1 MVSHMTYWLSV
12 LIFLPLSGALLIALI
27 GRNRASF
34 VRWAALAFS
43 VAELLIALGLWWFAD
58 PNPDGYMYTVRASW
72 IPSMSI
78 QFLLGMDGLSLLL
91 VLLTALLVPIAILVS
106 WNTIRQN
113 WSIFAALLLAM
124 QAGIM
129 GVFLALDLVL
139 FYVFWELMLVP
150 MYFLIGLWG
159 HEQRLYAAY
168 KFFLF
173 TVTGSLL
180 MLVAIL
186 GLYFIHGEQ
195 TGIYTFDYFELL
207 HTNLSGD
214 AGMWLMLGFFVAFA
228 VKIPLFPIH
237 SWLPDAH
244 TEAPTAG
251 SIILAG
257 LLLKTG
263 VYGLLRFCLPLF
275 PEASLAFAPFAM
287 ALSVTGILYGAF
299 LALVQEDMKRL
310 IAYSS
315 ISHLGFVVFGIYAW
329 NQQGLQGAMILMLA
343 HGVTTSALFVIVGI
357 LEERAHTRLLPHMG
371 GLLSPMPRLGTM
383 LLLFT
388 LSALGMPGLANFVGE
403 FLVLA
408 GVYQVSVGFAV
419 AGAMGIVA
427 SAVYLLWMYQR
438 AMLGE
443 VNRDHA
449 WTDLDLREM
458 MVLGVMAIIVLWL
471 GLYPAPFLDY
481 LQVPATVIIESNTAP
496 LAGTEDAFRRSD

>member
-1 MVSHMTYWLSV
+1 MNWLLSV
-12 LIFLPLSGALLIALI
+12 LIFLPLSGALMISLTGHNKPIY
-27 GRNRASF
+27 
-34 VRWAALAFS
+34 VRWAALTIS
-43 VAELLIALGLWWFAD
+43 TVELSIALGLWWIASPD
-58 PNPDGYMYTVRASW
+58 SDGYLYIVQVPW
-72 IPSMSI
+72 IPTMGI

-91 VLLTALLVPIAILVS
+91 VLLTTLLVPIAILVS
-106 WNTIRQN
+106 WSSITHN
-113 WSIFAALLLAM
+113 WSTFAALLLAT
-124 QAGIM
+124 QAGII
-129 GVFLALDLVL
+129 GVFLALDLIL

-159 HEQRLYAAY
+159 HERRLYAAY

-214 AGMWLMLGFFVAFA
+214 TGMWLMLGFFVAFA

-263 VYGLLRFCLPLF
+263 AYGLLRFCLPLF
-275 PEASLAFAPFAM
+275 PEASIDFAPFAM
-287 ALSVTGILYGAF
+287 ALGVVGILYGAL
-299 LALVQEDMKRL
+299 LALVQEDIKRL

-315 ISHLGFVVFGIYAW
+315 ISHLGFVVFGIYTW
-329 NQQGLQGAMILMLA
+329 NQEGLHGAMLLMLA
-343 HGVTTSALFVIVGI
+343 HGATTSAMFAIIGM
-357 LEERAHTRLLPHMG
+357 LEERTGTRLLSCMG
-371 GLLSPMPRLGTM
+371 GLLSPMPRLGAM

-388 LSALGMPGLANFVGE
+388 LSAMGMPGLANFVGE

-408 GVYQVSVGFAV
+408 GVYQVSASLAI

-427 SAVYLLWMYQR
+427 SAIYLLWMYQR

-443 VNRDHA
+443 KSSDRIWV
-449 WTDLDLREM
+449 DLDRREM
-458 MVLGVMAIIVLWL
+458 LILTLLAVTVLWL

-481 LQVPATVIIESNTAP
+481 LQVPATGIIESNTAIMT
-496 LAGTEDAFRRSD
+496 GTEDAFR

>member
-1 MVSHMTYWLSV
+1 MNWLST
-12 LIFLPLSGALLIALI
+12 LIFLPLSGALFIVLT
-27 GRNRASF
+27 GRNKTSF
-34 VRWAALAFS
+34 ARWAALAFS
-43 VAELLIALGLWWFAD
+43 FAELLIVLWLWWFAD
-58 PNPDGYMYTVRASW
+58 PNADGYMYTIRTSW
-72 IPSMSI
+72 IPSMGI
-78 QFLLGMDGLSLLL
+78 QFILGMDGLSLLL
-91 VLLTALLVPIAILVS
+91 VLLTALLIPIAILVS
-106 WNTIRQN
+106 WNAIRHN
-113 WSIFAALLLAM
+113 WSVFAALLLAT

-159 HEQRLYAAY
+159 HEKRLYAAY

-195 TGIYTFDYFELL
+195 TGIYTFDYFALL
-207 HTNLSGD
+207 QTNLSDDVGT
-214 AGMWLMLGFFVAFA
+214 WLMLGFFIAFA

-263 VYGLLRFCLPLF
+263 AYGLLRFCLPMF
-275 PEASLAFAPFAM
+275 PEASLAFTPVAM
-287 ALSVTGILYGAF
+287 TLSVIGILYGAF
-299 LALVQEDMKRL
+299 LALAQEDMKRL

-329 NQQGLQGAMILMLA
+329 NPQGLHGAMILMLA
-343 HGVTTSALFVIVGI
+343 HGVTTSALFVIVGM
-357 LEERAHTRLLPHMG
+357 LEERAHTRLLPRMG
-371 GLLSPMPRLGTM
+371 GLLAPMPRLGTL

-408 GVYQVSVGFAV
+408 GVYQVSAGFAV
-419 AGAMGIVA
+419 AGALGIVA
-427 SAVYLLWMYQR
+427 GAVYLLWMYQR

-443 VNRDHA
+443 VNSTHA
-449 WTDLDLREM
+449 WDDLSYRETAI
-458 MVLGVMAIIVLWL
+458 LGILAIIVLWL

-481 LQVPATVIIESNTAP
+481 LRAPVTAIIESSTAT
-496 LAGTEDAFRRSD
+496 LAGAEDAFRRSD

>member
-1 MVSHMTYWLSV
+1 MYWLSV
-12 LIFLPLSGALLIALI
+12 LIFLPLSGALVVGLTGRFSATSVRWIALAI
-27 GRNRASF
+27 T
-34 VRWAALAFS
+34 
-43 VAELLIALGLWWFAD
+43 VAELLIALGLWWSASPD
-58 PNPDGYMYTVRASW
+58 PNGYLYIVQAPW
-72 IPSMSI
+72 IPIMGI

-106 WNTIRQN
+106 WNSIRHN
-113 WSIFAALLLAM
+113 WPTFAALVLTT

-129 GVFLALDLVL
+129 GVFLALDLIL

-150 MYFLIGLWG
+150 MYFLIALWG
-159 HEQRLYAAY
+159 HERRLYAAY

-195 TGIYTFDYFELL
+195 TGIYTFNYFELL
-207 HTNLSGD
+207 HTNLPGNT
-214 AGMWLMLGFFVAFA
+214 GMWLMLGFFVAFA

-263 VYGLLRFCLPLF
+263 AYGLLRFCLPLF
-275 PEASLAFAPFAM
+275 PEASVDFAPFAM
-287 ALSVTGILYGAF
+287 VLGVIGILYGAL

-329 NQQGLQGAMILMLA
+329 NQEGLHGAMLLMLA
-343 HGVTTSALFVIVGI
+343 HGVTTSAMFAIVGM
-357 LEERAHTRLLPHMG
+357 LEERVDTRLLPCMG
-371 GLLSPMPRLGTM
+371 GLLAPMPRMGAM

-388 LSALGMPGLANFVGE
+388 LSAMGMPGLANFVGE

-408 GVYQVSVGFAV
+408 GVYQVSAGLAI
-419 AGAMGIVA
+419 AGAMGVVA
-427 SAVYLLWMYQR
+427 SAIYLLWMYQR

-443 VNRDHA
+443 LSSEHA
-449 WTDLDLREM
+449 WSDLDHREM
-458 MVLGVMAIIVLWL
+458 LILGLLAITVLWL
-471 GLYPAPFLDY
+471 GLYPAPFLNY
-481 LQVPATVIIESNTAP
+481 LQVPASVIIELNTAT
-496 LAGTEDAFRRSD
+496 LVGIEDALRRSD

>member
-1 MVSHMTYWLSV
+1 MHDMNWLSV
-12 LIFLPLSGALLIALI
+12 LILLPLTGALFIVLT
-27 GRNRASF
+27 GHNRTSF

-43 VAELLIALGLWWFAD
+43 CAELLITLGLWWLAD
-58 PNPDGYMYTVRASW
+58 PNSEGYLYTTRAAW
-72 IPSMSI
+72 IPSMGI
-78 QFLLGMDGLSLLL
+78 QFFLGMDGLSLLL
-91 VLLTALLVPIAILVS
+91 VLLTALLIPIAILVS
-106 WNTIRQN
+106 WNTIRHN
-113 WSIFAALLLAM
+113 WSVFAALLLAT

-159 HEQRLYAAY
+159 HEKRLYAAY

-207 HTNLSGD
+207 HTNLPGD
-214 AGMWLMLGFFVAFA
+214 TGMWLMLGFFIAFA

-263 VYGLLRFCLPLF
+263 AYGLLRFCLPLF
-275 PEASLAFAPFAM
+275 PEASLAFAPVAM
-287 ALSVTGILYGAF
+287 VLSLIGILYGAF

-315 ISHLGFVVFGIYAW
+315 ISHLGFVVFGIYTW
-329 NQQGLQGAMILMLA
+329 NQQGLHGAMILMLA
-343 HGVTTSALFVIVGI
+343 HGVTTSALFVIVGM
-357 LEERAHTRLLPHMG
+357 LEERAHTRLLPRMG
-371 GLLSPMPRLGTM
+371 GLLAPMPRLGTL

-408 GVYQVSVGFAV
+408 GVYQVSAGFAV

-427 SAVYLLWMYQR
+427 GAVYLLWMYQR

-443 VNRDHA
+443 ANSSHT
-449 WTDLDLREM
+449 WTDLNYRETTI
-458 MVLGVMAIIVLWL
+458 LGILAIIVLWL
-471 GLYPAPFLDY
+471 GIYPAPFLDY
-481 LQVPATVIIESNTAP
+481 LQAPVSVIIESNTAT
-496 LAGTEDAFRRSD
+496 LAGTEDAFRRTD

>member
-1 MVSHMTYWLSV
+1 MDWLSV
-12 LIFLPLSGALLIALI
+12 LIFLPVFGGLWIGVI
-27 GRNRASF
+27 GRNKTAF
-34 VRWAALAFS
+34 ARWAALAVTS
-43 VAELLIALGLWWFAD
+43 TELLIALCLWWSAV
-58 PNPDGYMYTVRASW
+58 PNEEGYFYIVRAPW
-72 IPSMSI
+72 VPAMGI
-78 QFLLGMDGLSLLL
+78 QFLLGMDGISLLL
-91 VLLTALLVPIAILVS
+91 VLLTTLLGPVVVLVS
-106 WNTIRQN
+106 WNAVQRN
-113 WSIFAALLLAM
+113 WPAFAALLLAT

-129 GVFLALDLVL
+129 GVFLSLDLVL

-159 HEQRLYAAY
+159 HERRLYAAY

-180 MLVAIL
+180 MLIAIL
-186 GLYFIHGEQ
+186 GLYFTHGEH

-207 HTNLSGD
+207 QFNLPDNSE
-214 AGMWLMLGFFVAFA
+214 MWLMLGFFVAFA

-251 SIILAG
+251 SIFLAG

-263 VYGLLRFCLPLF
+263 AYGLLRFCLPLF
-275 PEASLAFAPFAM
+275 PEASIDFAPIGM
-287 ALSVTGILYGAF
+287 TLGVIGILYGAL

-329 NQQGLQGAMILMLA
+329 NEEGLNGAVLLMLA
-343 HGVTTSALFVIVGI
+343 HGVTTGAMFAMVGM
-357 LEERAHTRLLPHMG
+357 LEERSGTRLLAQLG
-371 GLLSPMPRLGTM
+371 GLLSPIPRLASF

-388 LSALGMPGLANFVGE
+388 LSAMSMPGLANFVGE

-408 GVYQVSVGFAV
+408 GVFQVSAGLAV
-419 AGAMGIVA
+419 AGALGIIAGV
-427 SAVYLLWMYQR
+427 VYLLWMYQR

-443 VNRDHA
+443 ITIKRA
-449 WTDLDLREM
+449 WTDLNRREA
-458 MVLGVMAIIVLWL
+458 VSLGLLAFAVLWL
-471 GLYPAPFLDY
+471 GLYPAPFLDN
-481 LQVPATVIIESNTAP
+481 LQIPVTAIIESKNSVST
-496 LAGTEDAFRRSD
+496 GSIDALR

>member
-1 MVSHMTYWLSV
+1 MYWISV
-12 LIFLPLSGALLIALI
+12 LIFLPLSGALIIALTS
-27 GRNRASF
+27 RFSVNC
-34 VRWAALAFS
+34 VRWLALAIT
-43 VAELLIALGLWWFAD
+43 VGELLIALSLWWSAS
-58 PNPDGYMYTVRASW
+58 PDSNGYLYLVQAPW
-72 IPSMSI
+72 IPIMGI

-106 WNTIRQN
+106 WNSIRHN
-113 WSIFAALLLAM
+113 WPAYAALLLAT

-129 GVFLALDLVL
+129 GVFLALDLIL

-150 MYFLIGLWG
+150 MYFLIALWG
-159 HEQRLYAAY
+159 HERRLYAAY

-195 TGIYTFDYFELL
+195 TGVYTFSYFDLL
-207 HTNLSGD
+207 HTNLSDGI
-214 AGMWLMLGFFVAFA
+214 GMWLMLGFFVAFA

-263 VYGLLRFCLPLF
+263 AYGLLRFCLPLF
-275 PEASLAFAPFAM
+275 PEASVDFAPFAM
-287 ALSVTGILYGAF
+287 ALGVIGILYGAL

-329 NQQGLQGAMILMLA
+329 NQEGLHGAMLLMLA
-343 HGVTTSALFVIVGI
+343 HGVTTSAMFAIVGM
-357 LEERAHTRLLPHMG
+357 LEERVGTRLLPRMG
-371 GLLSPMPRLGTM
+371 GLLSPMPRLGAM

-388 LSALGMPGLANFVGE
+388 LSAMGMPGLANFVGE

-408 GVYQVSVGFAV
+408 GVYQVSIGLAI
-419 AGAMGIVA
+419 AGVIGIVA
-427 SAVYLLWMYQR
+427 SAIYLLWMYQR

-443 VNRDHA
+443 ISSDHA
-449 WTDLDLREM
+449 WNDLDHREM
-458 MVLGVMAIIVLWL
+458 LILGLLAITVLWL

-481 LQVPATVIIESNTAP
+481 LQAPASVIIESNTAT
-496 LAGTEDAFRRSD
+496 LAGTEDAFRRPD

>member
-1 MVSHMTYWLSV
+1 MYWLNM
-12 LIFLPLSGALLIALI
+12 LILLPLLGGLLIGLT
-27 GRNRASF
+27 GRNRTTFAQ
-34 VRWAALAFS
+34 WAALVVTS
-43 VAELLIALGLWWFAD
+43 AELLIVLGLWWVAT
-58 PNPDGYMYTVRASW
+58 PGANGYLYVVRVSW
-72 IPSMSI
+72 IPTMGI
-78 QFLLGMDGLSLLL
+78 QYLLGMDGISLLL
-91 VLLTALLVPIAILVS
+91 VLLTALLGPVAVLVS
-106 WNTIRQN
+106 WHSIRHN
-113 WSIFAALLLAM
+113 WSTFAALILAT

-159 HEQRLYAAY
+159 HERRLYAAY

-186 GLYFIHGEQ
+186 GLYFVHGEQ

-207 HTNLSGD
+207 HTQLPESS
-214 AGMWLMLGFFVAFA
+214 GMWLMLGFFVAFA
-228 VKIPLFPIH
+228 VKIPLFPVH

-251 SIILAG
+251 SILLAG

-263 VYGLLRFCLPLF
+263 TYGLIRFCLPLF
-275 PEASLAFAPFAM
+275 PEASAIFAPVGM
-287 ALSVTGILYGAF
+287 TLGVIGILYGAL

-329 NQQGLQGAMILMLA
+329 NLQGLNGAVLLMLA
-343 HGVTTSALFVIVGI
+343 HGVTTGAMFALVGM
-357 LEERAHTRLLPHMG
+357 LEERSGTRALTHLG
-371 GLLSPMPRLGTM
+371 GLLSPLPRLGAM

-388 LSALGMPGLANFVGE
+388 LSAMGMPGLANFAGE
-403 FLVLA
+403 FLIIA
-408 GVYQVSVGFAV
+408 GVFQISVGFAV
-419 AGAMGIVA
+419 AGALGIIAGVI
-427 SAVYLLWMYQR
+427 YLLWMYQR

-443 VNRDHA
+443 VKKNRA
-449 WTDLDLREM
+449 WIDLNLRET
-458 MVLGVMAIIVLWL
+458 VALGILVIAVLWL
-471 GLYPAPFLDY
+471 GLYPVPFLDNI
-481 LQVPATVIIESNTAP
+481 QVPVATLIELNTAAM
-496 LAGTEDAFRRSD
+496 AGTADARH

>member
-1 MVSHMTYWLSV
+1 MMYWLSV
-12 LIFLPLSGALLIALI
+12 LIFLPLSGALMIALM
-27 GRNRASF
+27 GRDRTILS
-34 VRWAALAFS
+34 RWTALFFS
-43 VAELLIALGLWWFAD
+43 ITELLIVLGLWWFAD
-58 PNPDGYMYTVRASW
+58 PGSDGYMYIVRASW
-72 IPSMSI
+72 IPSMGI
-78 QFLLGMDGLSLLL
+78 QFLLGMDGFSLLL
-91 VLLTALLVPIAILVS
+91 ILLTALLFPIAILVS
-106 WNTIRQN
+106 WHSIRHN
-113 WSIFAALLLAM
+113 WSIFAALLLAT
-124 QAGIM
+124 QAGII
-129 GVFLALDLVL
+129 GVFLALDLIL

-159 HEQRLYAAY
+159 HERRLYAAY

-207 HTNLSGD
+207 HTDFSDN
-214 AGMWLMLGFFVAFA
+214 AGMWLMLGFFIAFA

-263 VYGLLRFCLPLF
+263 AYGLLRFCLPLF
-275 PEASLAFAPFAM
+275 PESSFEFAPFAM
-287 ALSVTGILYGAF
+287 ALGVIGILYGAF

-329 NQQGLQGAMILMLA
+329 NQEGLHGAMILMLA
-343 HGVTTSALFVIVGI
+343 HGVTTTAMFAIVGM
-357 LEERAHTRLLPHMG
+357 LEERTHTRLLPHMG
-371 GLLSPMPRLGTM
+371 GLLSPMPRLGAM

-388 LSALGMPGLANFVGE
+388 LSAMGMPGLANFVGE

-408 GVYQVSVGFAV
+408 GVYQSSVWFAI

-427 SAVYLLWMYQR
+427 GAIYLLWMYQR

-443 VNRDHA
+443 VKNDQA
-449 WTDLDLREM
+449 WSDLDHREM
-458 MVLGVMAIIVLWL
+458 LILGLLAIFVLWL

-481 LQVPATVIIESNTAP
+481 LQTPAAVIIESNTAVI
-496 LAGTEDAFRRSD
+496 AGTEDATH

>member
-1 MVSHMTYWLSV
+1 MVNPHWLSV
-12 LIFLPLSGALLIALI
+12 LIFLPLFGGLLIALT
-27 GRNRASF
+27 GRGRTAYT
-34 VRWAALAFS
+34 RWATLA
-43 VAELLIALGLWWFAD
+43 VTGAELLIVLGLWWSATAD
-58 PNPDGYMYTVRASW
+58 ANGYLYIVRAPW
-72 IPSMSI
+72 IPTMGI
-78 QFLLGMDGLSLLL
+78 QFLLGMDGISLLL
-91 VLLTALLVPIAILVS
+91 ILLTALLGLVSVLVS
-106 WNTIRQN
+106 WHAVQHN
-113 WSIFAALLLAM
+113 WPTFAALLLAT

-159 HEQRLYAAY
+159 HERRLYAAY

-186 GLYFIHGEQ
+186 GLYFSHGEQ

-207 HTNLSGD
+207 NTNLPGST
-214 AGMWLMLGFFVAFA
+214 GMWLMLGFFVAFA
-228 VKIPLFPIH
+228 VKIPLFPVH

-251 SIILAG
+251 SILLAG

-263 VYGLLRFCLPLF
+263 AYGLLRFCLPLF
-275 PEASLAFAPFAM
+275 PEASADFAPIGM
-287 ALSVTGILYGAF
+287 TLGLIGILYGAL

-329 NQQGLQGAMILMLA
+329 NQEGLNGAVLLMLA
-343 HGVTTSALFVIVGI
+343 HGVTTGAMFALVGM
-357 LEERAHTRLLPHMG
+357 LEERSGTRLLTHLG
-371 GLLSPMPRLGTM
+371 GLLSPLPRLGAM

-388 LSALGMPGLANFVGE
+388 LSAMGMPGLANFVGE
-403 FLVLA
+403 FLILA
-408 GVYQVSVGFAV
+408 GVFQVSAGLAV
-419 AGAMGIVA
+419 AGALGIIAGV
-427 SAVYLLWMYQR
+427 VYLLWMYQR

-443 VNRDHA
+443 INSDRA
-449 WTDLDLREM
+449 WIDLDHRETI
-458 MVLGVMAIIVLWL
+458 VLGLLAMAVLWL
-471 GLYPAPFLDY
+471 GLYPAPFMDM
-481 LQVPATVIIESNTAP
+481 LQIPVANIIESKTAVM
-496 LAGTEDAFRRSD
+496 AGTLDALR

>member
-1 MVSHMTYWLSV
+1 
-12 LIFLPLSGALLIALI
+12 
-27 GRNRASF
+27 
-34 VRWAALAFS
+34 
-43 VAELLIALGLWWFAD
+43 
-58 PNPDGYMYTVRASW
+58 
-72 IPSMSI
+72 
-78 QFLLGMDGLSLLL
+78 
-91 VLLTALLVPIAILVS
+91 
-106 WNTIRQN
+106 
-113 WSIFAALLLAM
+113 
-124 QAGIM
+124 
-129 GVFLALDLVL
+129 
-139 FYVFWELMLVP
+139 
-150 MYFLIGLWG
+150 MYFLIALWG

-195 TGIYTFDYFELL
+195 TGIYTFNYFELL
-207 HTNLSGD
+207 HTNLSGNTE
-214 AGMWLMLGFFVAFA
+214 MWLMLGFFVAFA

-263 VYGLLRFCLPLF
+263 AYGLLRFCLPLF
-275 PEASLAFAPFAM
+275 PEASVDFAPFAM
-287 ALSVTGILYGAF
+287 ALGVIGILYGAF

-329 NQQGLQGAMILMLA
+329 NQEGLHGAMLLMLA
-343 HGVTTSALFVIVGI
+343 HGVTTSAMFAIVGM
-357 LEERAHTRLLPHMG
+357 LEERVGTRLLPRMG
-371 GLLSPMPRLGTM
+371 GLLSPMPRLGVM

-388 LSALGMPGLANFVGE
+388 LSAMGMPGLANFVGE

-408 GVYQVSVGFAV
+408 GVYQVSAGFAI

-427 SAVYLLWMYQR
+427 SAIYLLWMYQR
-438 AMLGE
+438 VMLGE
-443 VNRDHA
+443 VSRGHA
-449 WTDLDLREM
+449 WADLDRRETLS
-458 MVLGVMAIIVLWL
+458 LGILAITVLWF

-481 LQVPATVIIESNTAP
+481 LQVPATAIIESNTATMV
-496 LAGTEDAFRRSD
+496 GTEDAFRRSD

>member
-1 MVSHMTYWLSV
+1 MYWLSV
-12 LIFLPLSGALLIALI
+12 LIFLPLSGGLLIWLTAR
-27 GRNRASF
+27 GRPAYT
-34 VRWAALAFS
+34 RWAALAITG
-43 VAELLIALGLWWFAD
+43 AELLIALGLWCGAA
-58 PNPDGYMYTVRASW
+58 PGESGYLYLVRVPW
-72 IPSMSI
+72 IPSIGI
-78 QFLLGMDGLSLLL
+78 QYLLAMDGISLLL
-91 VLLTALLVPIAILVS
+91 VLLTALLGPVAVLVS
-106 WNTIRQN
+106 WNAVRHN
-113 WSIFAALLLAM
+113 WPAFAALLLAT

-159 HEQRLYAAY
+159 HQRRLYAAY

-186 GLYFIHGEQ
+186 GLYFSHGEQ

-207 HTNLSGD
+207 HTRLPGSS
-214 AGMWLMLGFFVAFA
+214 GMWLMLGFFVAFA
-228 VKIPLFPIH
+228 VKIPLFPVH

-251 SIILAG
+251 SILLAG

-263 VYGLLRFCLPLF
+263 AYGLIRFCLPLF
-275 PEASLAFAPFAM
+275 PEASADFAPIGM
-287 ALSVTGILYGAF
+287 TLGVIGILYGAM

-315 ISHLGFVVFGIYAW
+315 ISHLGFVVLGIYAW
-329 NQQGLQGAMILMLA
+329 NQQGLSGAVLLMLA
-343 HGVTTSALFVIVGI
+343 HGVTTGAMFALVGM
-357 LEERAHTRLLPHMG
+357 LEERSGTRLMADFG
-371 GLLSPMPRLGTM
+371 GLLAPLPRLGAL

-388 LSALGMPGLANFVGE
+388 LSAMGMPGLANFVGE

-408 GVYQVSVGFAV
+408 GVFQVSAGLAV
-419 AGAMGIVA
+419 AGALGIIAGVI
-427 SAVYLLWMYQR
+427 YLLWMYQR

-443 VNRDHA
+443 IQGEQR
-449 WTDLDLREM
+449 WIDLDVRETLA
-458 MVLGVMAIIVLWL
+458 LGMLAVAVLWL
-471 GLYPAPFLDY
+471 GLYPAPFLES
-481 LQVPATVIIESNTAP
+481 LQTPLTTLIESGPTVTTGAV
-496 LAGTEDAFRRSD
+496 DALR

>member
-1 MVSHMTYWLSV
+1 MYWLSV
-12 LIFLPLSGALLIALI
+12 LIFLPLSGALVVGLTGRFSAASVRWIALAI
-27 GRNRASF
+27 T
-34 VRWAALAFS
+34 
-43 VAELLIALGLWWFAD
+43 VAELLIALGLWWSAS
-58 PNPDGYMYTVRASW
+58 PDSNGYLYIVQAPW
-72 IPSMSI
+72 IPIMGI

-106 WNTIRQN
+106 WNSIRHN
-113 WSIFAALLLAM
+113 WPTFAALVLTT

-129 GVFLALDLVL
+129 GVFLALDLIL

-150 MYFLIGLWG
+150 MYFLIALWG
-159 HEQRLYAAY
+159 HERRLYAAY

-195 TGIYTFDYFELL
+195 TGIYTFNYFELL
-207 HTNLSGD
+207 HTNLPGNT
-214 AGMWLMLGFFVAFA
+214 GMWLMLGFFVAFA

-263 VYGLLRFCLPLF
+263 AYGLLRFCLPLF
-275 PEASLAFAPFAM
+275 PEASVDFAPFAM
-287 ALSVTGILYGAF
+287 VLGVIGILYGAL

-329 NQQGLQGAMILMLA
+329 NQEDLHGAMLLMLA
-343 HGVTTSALFVIVGI
+343 HGVTTSAMFAIVGM
-357 LEERAHTRLLPHMG
+357 LEERVDTRLLPCMG
-371 GLLSPMPRLGTM
+371 GLLAPMPRMGAM

-388 LSALGMPGLANFVGE
+388 LSAMGMPGLANFVGE

-408 GVYQVSVGFAV
+408 GVYQVSAGLAI
-419 AGAMGIVA
+419 AGAMGVVA
-427 SAVYLLWMYQR
+427 SAIYLLWMYQR

-443 VNRDHA
+443 LSSEHA
-449 WTDLDLREM
+449 WSDLDHREM
-458 MVLGVMAIIVLWL
+458 LILGLLAITVLWL
-471 GLYPAPFLDY
+471 GLYPAPFLNY
-481 LQVPATVIIESNTAP
+481 LQVPASVIIELNTAT
-496 LAGTEDAFRRSD
+496 LVGIEDALRRSD

>member
-1 MVSHMTYWLSV
+1 MMYWLSV
-12 LIFLPLSGALLIALI
+12 LIFLPLSGALLIVLAWHSNVVMA
-27 GRNRASF
+27 RRA
-34 VRWAALAFS
+34 VLLFS

-58 PNPDGYMYTVRASW
+58 PGSDGYMYIVRASW
-72 IPSMSI
+72 IPSMGI

-91 VLLTALLVPIAILVS
+91 VLLTALLIPIAILVS
-106 WNTIRQN
+106 WHSVKYH
-113 WSIFAALLLAM
+113 WPVFAALLLAIE
-124 QAGIM
+124 AGIM
-129 GVFLALDLVL
+129 GVFLALDLIL

-159 HEQRLYAAY
+159 HERRLYAAY

-173 TVTGSLL
+173 TLTGSLL
-180 MLVAIL
+180 MLVSIL

-195 TGIYTFDYFELL
+195 TGIYTFDYFALL
-207 HTNLSGD
+207 HTDLPD
-214 AGMWLMLGFFVAFA
+214 TTGMWLMLGFFAAFA
-228 VKIPLFPIH
+228 VKIPVFPVH

-263 VYGLLRFCLPLF
+263 TYGLLRFCLPLF
-275 PEASLAFAPFAM
+275 PEDSLEFAPFAM
-287 ALSVTGILYGAF
+287 ALGIVGILYGAF
-299 LALVQEDMKRL
+299 LALVQEDIKRL

-315 ISHLGFVVFGIYAW
+315 ISHLGFVVLGIYAW
-329 NQQGLQGAMILMLA
+329 NQESLHGAMILILA
-343 HGVTTSALFVIVGI
+343 HGVTTSAMFAIVGM
-357 LEERAHTRLLPHMG
+357 LEERSHTRLLSRLG
-371 GLLSPMPRLGTM
+371 GLLLPMPRLGTM

-388 LSALGMPGLANFVGE
+388 LSAMGMPGLANFVGE

-408 GVYQVSVGFAV
+408 GVYQISASFAI

-427 SAVYLLWMYQR
+427 GAIYLLWMYQR

-443 VNRDHA
+443 VNENPA
-449 WTDLDLREM
+449 WRDLDLRELS
-458 MVLGVMAIIVLWL
+458 VLAILAILVLWL

-481 LQVPATVIIESNTAP
+481 LQSPTDIIIELNTVVTT
-496 LAGTEDAFRRSD
+496 GMEDASH